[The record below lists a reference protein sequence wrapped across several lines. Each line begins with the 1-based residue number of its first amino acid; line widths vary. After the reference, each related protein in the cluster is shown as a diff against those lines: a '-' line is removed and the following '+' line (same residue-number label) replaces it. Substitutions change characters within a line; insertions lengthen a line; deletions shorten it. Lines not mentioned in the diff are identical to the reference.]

1 MVIDKKNFTKE
12 QIAKAMS
19 CETVEDLMKLAKSKG
34 VELTQEEA
42 EAYFAELSDFELD
55 GDILNQA
62 AGGQHYF
69 SDCPQ
74 RCIIFNPNPCAIVHP
89 PKQ

>member
-1 MVIDKKNFTKE
+1 MKINLINFDEGEKMVIDKKNFTKE

-42 EAYFAELSDFELD
+42 EAYFAELYL
-55 GDILNQA
+55 
-62 AGGQHYF
+62 F
-69 SDCPQ
+69 S
-74 RCIIFNPNPCAIVHP
+74 F
-89 PKQ
+89 KK